1 MFNKKRNKGKKYF
14 CKTCLEC
21 FSGENV
27 LLENKKDCLLIN
39 NGQNVKLEKGV
50 IEFKNFNRQI
60 PVPFKIYAD
69 FECLLKSCDVAVDND
84 CFSYTRKYQDHI
96 PCSFAYKVVCV
107 DNKFSK
113 DVVLYRG
120 KNAVSKFIKC
130 IFKEYDYCRS
140 VMKKHFNKNVVM
152 TAEEYEEF
160 DRSKF
165 VGKLIDLDDNKVRDH
180 CHITGKCRGSAHW
193 SCNINLKI
201 SKKVPAIFH
210 NLKGYD
216 SHFIFQELRKF
227 DCRVSVIPNGLEN
240 YLSFTLNGNIVF
252 IDSMLF
258 IKSSLDKMVK
268 NLSDEDLKYLTK
280 EFSGEEFELVK
291 KKGVYPYNYFNSFK
305 KFKESKLPGIDC
317 FFSSLK
323 DCGIGEKEYLRAC
336 DVWKV
341 FEIKNLGQY
350 HNLYLKTDLL
360 LLCDFFEKF
369 VRVCLKDYGLDS
381 CHYFSSYGLSWDA
394 MLKMTGI
401 QLEKTNNIDVHLFV
415 EKGVR
420 GGVSYISKRY
430 SESDENTEIMY

>member
-216 SHFIFQELRKF
+216 
-227 DCRVSVIPNGLEN
+227 
-240 YLSFTLNGNIVF
+240 
-252 IDSMLF
+252 
-258 IKSSLDKMVK
+258 
-268 NLSDEDLKYLTK
+268 
-280 EFSGEEFELVK
+280 
-291 KKGVYPYNYFNSFK
+291 
-305 KFKESKLPGIDC
+305 
-317 FFSSLK
+317 
-323 DCGIGEKEYLRAC
+323 
-336 DVWKV
+336 
-341 FEIKNLGQY
+341 
-350 HNLYLKTDLL
+350 
-360 LLCDFFEKF
+360 FFEKF